1 LYKLRTFSGVLA
13 FDAAARH
20 GSLTLAAKELGRTQ
34 SAVSQQVKALEQQ
47 LGLSLFVR
55 KPREISLTSAGRTLA
70 KSVRAS
76 IEEVEATVTELSR
89 TSDPHILRLTTY
101 QSFSIHW
108 LIPRLPSFSLKHP
121 EIDVRIDAADQK
133 YDLRTEDIDL
143 AIRVGTPPVRATAL
157 LPETFLP
164 LYAPSI
170 AGGKPIEITDALQH
184 RLLVHLS
191 AKLWNEWFKLNGL
204 DVQHPE
210 IATGYS
216 HSGLLVQA
224 AIAGGGIALAPPVIA
239 ADSVYSGRLNYISGK
254 PLLTGYEYYIES
266 AEKNP
271 PEKVR
276 LFTEWV
282 QGEAADMRKKH
293 PDWFA

>member
-1 LYKLRTFSGVLA
+1 LLA

-47 LGLSLFVR
+47 LGLALFVR
-55 KPREISLTSAGRTLA
+55 KPREIALTSAGRTLA

-76 IEEVEATVTELSR
+76 IEELETTVTDISR
-89 TSDPHILRLTTY
+89 RNDPHILRLTTY
-101 QSFSIHW
+101 QSFAIHW
-108 LIPRLPSFSLKHP
+108 LIPRLPAFNLRHP

-133 YDLRTEDIDL
+133 YDLKTEDIDM
-143 AIRVGTPPVRATAL
+143 AIRVGTVPAGATVL

-170 AGGKPIEITDALQH
+170 AGGEKIEIADALQH

-191 AKLWNEWFKLNGL
+191 AKLWDEWFRLNGL
-204 DVQHPE
+204 DIQHPE

-239 ADSVYSGRLNYISGK
+239 ADSVYSGRLDYIGGK
-254 PLLTGYEYYIES
+254 PLITDYEYYIETT
-266 AEKNP
+266 EKDP

-282 QGEAADMRKKH
+282 KEEAAEMRNKH
-293 PDWFA
+293 PDWFG